1 MRNTTTSLRNRFT
14 SAPSLY
20 STVVEVRAASNGRT
34 KNALLHYRFT
44 ATHVRSSPSAQS
56 GLDGCLSTHQRA
68 CHHRSAPEVGHVA
81 SAWFFFGRHVASPP
95 VANQPAG
102 VQCASRSFTKVF
114 VGRRLAPLPAPGKYR
129 CPSSAR
135 LARSSATLA
144 VMASLNHLYCSQACG
159 AKYGAHGRLAAL
171 PNPSL
176 KLSANGVPHWPPSA
190 VPSAHFALAVQRATP
205 STPAYLER

>member
-1 MRNTTTSLRNRFT
+1 MAALNARNTNASLHHLSTPAPVR
-14 SAPSLY
+14 SAPS
-20 STVVEVRAASNGRT
+20 T
-34 KNALLHYRFT
+34 
-44 ATHVRSSPSAQS
+44 QS
-56 GLDGCLSTHQRA
+56 GFDGFLFIHQRA
-68 CHHRSAPEVGHVA
+68 CHHCSAPEGGHVA

-95 VANQPAG
+95 VANQPAR

-114 VGRRLAPLPAPGKYR
+114 VGRCFAPLSAPGKYR

-144 VMASLNHLYCSQACG
+144 VMASLNHLYRSQACG

-176 KLSANGVPHWPPSA
+176 KLSANGVPHWPSSA
-190 VPSAHFALAVQRATP
+190 GPAAHFALAVQHATP
-205 STPAYLER
+205 SAPAYLKR